1 MAQAKQ
7 IETSLLTEHFRYT
20 PLTLIDQI
28 INMINELVN
37 RAVDAVEAGLLET
50 PPSRLGFAARA
61 AAENTIPDTDDEG
74 NPLYPEARREIEE
87 GVHQLETL
95 LEATVDKNFDK
106 LEIYLLRNV
115 LTVPEDLVPW
125 VRLAHYQGLQL
136 PYTSTTSSSPT
147 PLPTPL
153 PTPESVQALRRKVQ
167 ETNKLHSALLAER
180 ARNDALLT
188 QLRGLLGGGNN
199 DPRAA
204 KAEPVSSS
212 PQPPATATAGDG
224 AGAGAA
230 AAAAPPAPQSPSLA
244 FLASAPA
251 ARSLDMALPTD
262 GSAALPKHEPLR
274 QNTAFALSQLPALRL
289 VLQYLRPRI
298 AALGEPGG
306 AGPGSELA
314 RQRSEYVE
322 KQTKRIMERRGMDV
336 SNGEGGSEGLGR
348 RMLPEEV
355 RGMEA
360 VAGLVG
366 EKKVREGGN
375 GEHMEE

>member
-1 MAQAKQ
+1 
-7 IETSLLTEHFRYT
+7 
-20 PLTLIDQI
+20 
-28 INMINELVN
+28 MINELVN

-61 AAENTIPDTDDEG
+61 AAENTIPDTDGEG
-74 NPLYPEARREIEE
+74 NPLYPEARKEIEE

-125 VRLAHYQGLQL
+125 VRINQHLTHFQGLQL
-136 PYTSTTSSSPT
+136 PNASTSAS
-147 PLPTPL
+147 TPL

-180 ARNDALLT
+180 ARNDALLK
-188 QLRGLLGGGNN
+188 QLRSLLGGNAN
-199 DPRAA
+199 AA
-204 KAEPVSSS
+204 KTEPS
-212 PQPPATATAGDG
+212 
-224 AGAGAA
+224 
-230 AAAAPPAPQSPSLA
+230 SLA
-244 FLASAPA
+244 FLASASA
-251 ARSLDMALPTD
+251 ARSLDISLPTD

-274 QNTAFALSQLPALRL
+274 QNTAFALSQLPALRQI
-289 VLQYLRPRI
+289 LQNLRPRI
-298 AALGEPGG
+298 AGLGAPGG
-306 AGPGSELA
+306 AGPGSEFA

-322 KQTKRIMERRGMDV
+322 KQTRRIMERRGMDV
-336 SNGEGGSEGLGR
+336 GNGEGGSEGLGR

-366 EKKVREGGN
+366 EKKGGESGN
-375 GEHMEE
+375 DERMEE